1 MLELTLTCHVHA
13 AADLRPHS
21 GTIPVCV
28 SVCAR
33 MCFVRGKDQA
43 QTQAKIIVPDGKKTT
58 NALAET
64 SLLWLSPAL
73 GG

>member
-1 MLELTLTCHVHA
+1 MRLLT
-13 AADLRPHS
+13 S
-21 GTIPVCV
+21 GPIQEPSLVCV

-33 MCFVRGKDQA
+33 VCFVGGKDQA
-43 QTQAKIIVPDGKKTT
+43 QTQAKIIVPDGKKNT